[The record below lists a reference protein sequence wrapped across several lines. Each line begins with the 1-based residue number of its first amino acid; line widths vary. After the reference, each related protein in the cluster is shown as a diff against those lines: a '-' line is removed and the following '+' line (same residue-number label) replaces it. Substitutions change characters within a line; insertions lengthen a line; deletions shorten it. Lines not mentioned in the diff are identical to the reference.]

1 MRNLSLSVSRLIDDG
16 EAPSVESSLVKEM
29 GTRFEIEVIEKLVE
43 LVDQELTL
51 ESESLFQ
58 RLLAQ
63 CVLTGPGNTI
73 RGGTIEILRSVASKG
88 LQGLPA

>member
-1 MRNLSLSVSRLIDDG
+1 MSEEGDPALNALLASLSLQKWAKVFAD
-16 EAPSVESSLVKEM
+16 E
-29 GTRFEIEVIEKLVE
+29 E
-43 LVDQELTL
+43 LSL
-51 ESESLFQ
+51 ESESLFK